1 MKAKAVYPIVVV
13 QFAIAFSMWY
23 LSLTNPIRYQS
34 AWAMLLGIEM
44 ILTALILLAVMR
56 FYLGGVSEE

>member
-1 MKAKAVYPIVVV
+1 MKAKAVYPIVAV
-13 QFAIAFSMWY
+13 QFVIAFSMWY

-34 AWAMLLGIEM
+34 VWAMLLGIEM

-56 FYLGGVSEE
+56 FYLGGVNEE

>member
-1 MKAKAVYPIVVV
+1 MKAKAVYPIVAV
-13 QFAIAFSMWY
+13 QFVIAFSMWY

-34 AWAMLLGIEM
+34 VWAMLLGIEM
-44 ILTALILLAVMR
+44 ILTALILLAIMR